1 MNASIAASIQVT
13 SGFEIDLNL
22 FFIEHPTLTINDVK
36 IVNVTD
42 SQIDLIYDSSK

>member
-1 MNASIAASIQVT
+1 MNASTAISIQVKV
-13 SGFEIDLNL
+13 GFETDLNL
-22 FFIEHPTLTINDVK
+22 FFTEHPTPTVNDIK

>member
-13 SGFEIDLNL
+13 AGFAIDLNL
-22 FFIEHPTLTINDVK
+22 FFDDHPTLTVNDVK
-36 IVNVTD
+36 IVSVTD

>member
-1 MNASIAASIQVT
+1 MNVSTAVSIAVT
-13 SGFEIDLNL
+13 SGFAIDLNL
-22 FFIEHPTLTINDVK
+22 FFTEHPTLTINDVK